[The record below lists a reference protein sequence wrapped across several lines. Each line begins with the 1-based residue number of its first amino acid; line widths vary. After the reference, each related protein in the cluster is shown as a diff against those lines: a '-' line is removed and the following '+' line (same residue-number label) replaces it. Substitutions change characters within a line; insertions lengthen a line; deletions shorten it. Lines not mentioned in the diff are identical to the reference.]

1 VVMVLM
7 GVAVLRGLQVRW
19 VGLDLAGVVAE
30 VCHAELGVL
39 GGAAIGWGSQVSGGV
54 WGTA

>member
-1 VVMVLM
+1 MMMVL
-7 GVAVLRGLQVRW
+7 GVAVLRGLQVRR
-19 VGLDLAGVVAE
+19 VGFDLAGVSE

-39 GGAAIGWGSQVSGGV
+39 GGAAIGWGSQVSRGV